1 MQKLIIIRGNSG
13 SGKSTV
19 AKKLRQKLGPE
30 TMLISQD
37 VVRRD
42 IQGVKDYNVN
52 PTVQLIHDL
61 AMYGKKIGFTVMIEG
76 ILKASSN
83 SEMLKSLAR
92 EFDGGVL
99 VYYFDV
105 PFEETLRRHDMKPN
119 KDEFGEEEMQRWWIE
134 KDYLGVTGEVTLDAE
149 MSEDEIVEKIYT
161 DCNI

>member
-42 IQGVKDYNVN
+42 ILGVKDYNGN

>member
-1 MQKLIIIRGNSG
+1 
-13 SGKSTV
+13 
-19 AKKLRQKLGPE
+19 
-30 TMLISQD
+30 
-37 VVRRD
+37 
-42 IQGVKDYNVN
+42 
-52 PTVQLIHDL
+52 
-61 AMYGKKIGFTVMIEG
+61 MIEG